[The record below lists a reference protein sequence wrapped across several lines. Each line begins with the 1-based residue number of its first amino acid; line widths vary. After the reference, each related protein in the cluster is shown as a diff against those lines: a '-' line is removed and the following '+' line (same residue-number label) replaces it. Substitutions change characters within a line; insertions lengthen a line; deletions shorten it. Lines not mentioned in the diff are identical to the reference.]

1 MARKTTAKKTPPK
14 KQTQTTHAKVVED
27 ELVEDDDAIEDVASR
42 NEKKGKVVL
51 GKRKGVVIEESENE
65 DLEPRQI
72 VALKKK
78 NGKRAMA
85 KEKEGKLIQ
94 PKAIKFDKKQMR
106 IIKEKEV
113 EGHGNPAA
121 LYELIQ
127 LLTPAQKKDVED
139 IGFGGLL
146 ELKTNAFYHLMAD
159 WLMEC
164 YDDVSQMF
172 MFSEKTN
179 FVITKHDVYDVFM
192 LPCTE
197 MEVRMTSSKKKENP
211 DEGLVEAWRARYN
224 VGPKK
229 DISLDRLRREML
241 DLVDGGNMFKR
252 LFVLFSM
259 GSFFAPMVHNRV
271 DLRLVRAVEDVEDI
285 VRQDWCS
292 YVLHRLSKAVESY
305 RKFDTTNV
313 GGCLLFLQLVYLHR
327 LSWKGN
333 PANRELPLVKH
344 WTYDDINDRV
354 KEEKLAYSKNG
365 GHFGTGSHDLDV
377 AAPRTIT
384 LPLAAGLL
392 TDEELRF
399 KYPDIRVLK
408 WMTTK
413 RNLELVSKLH
423 NDMTKDLEAFV
434 SVNVVLDEVVQAE
447 EVENGEQPPEVSSQF
462 SWTQALMDP
471 SFLDDFHALGKK
483 VDELL
488 KINLVEPPSF
498 DLGLD
503 DVHIQEKEARGDA
516 VEDPIHANENTVVE
530 RFRRRYSR
538 AAKKE
543 GRKA

>member
-14 KQTQTTHAKVVED
+14 KQTKTTHANVVED
-27 ELVEDDDAIEDVASR
+27 ELVEDDAIEDVASR
-42 NEKKGKVVL
+42 NEKKNKVVL
-51 GKRKGVVIEESENE
+51 GKRKGIVIEESENE
-65 DLEPRQI
+65 ALEPRQI
-72 VALKKK
+72 VELKKG
-78 NGKRAMA
+78 NGKRAMT

-94 PKAIKFDKKQMR
+94 PKAIKFDKSKCELGEPSKRQKGQLLMVRLKNPVNEEPDEESDEVKRR

-113 EGHGNPAA
+113 EGPGNPTA

-146 ELKTNAFYHLMAD
+146 ELKTDAFYHLMAD

-192 LPCTE
+192 LPC
-197 MEVRMTSSKKKENP
+197 VRRWRQG
-211 DEGLVEAWRARYN
+211 EGGEAC
-224 VGPKK
+224 
-229 DISLDRLRREML
+229 
-241 DLVDGGNMFKR
+241 
-252 LFVLFSM
+252 
-259 GSFFAPMVHNRV
+259 
-271 DLRLVRAVEDVEDI
+271 
-285 VRQDWCS
+285 VRQEWGALGIGEWQTKFYPISRDRPK
-292 YVLHRLSKAVESY
+292 VLYRLSVE
-305 RKFDTTNV
+305 
-313 GGCLLFLQLVYLHR
+313 
-327 LSWKGN
+327 
-333 PANRELPLVKH
+333 
-344 WTYDDINDRV
+344 
-354 KEEKLAYSKNG
+354 
-365 GHFGTGSHDLDV
+365 GSHDLDA

-399 KYPDIRVLK
+399 KYPDIRVRK

-503 DVHIQEKEARGDA
+503 DVHIQEEEARGDA

-538 AAKKE
+538 VTKKQ